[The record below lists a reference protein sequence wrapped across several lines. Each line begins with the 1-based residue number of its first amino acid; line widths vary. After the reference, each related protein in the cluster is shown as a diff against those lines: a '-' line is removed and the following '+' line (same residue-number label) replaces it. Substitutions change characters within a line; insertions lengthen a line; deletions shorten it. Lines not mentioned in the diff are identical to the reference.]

1 MAEVKEIPQEKNNGD
16 LNAEV
21 QRIDAIKSLLF
32 GENMEE
38 YDHKFDDLFFKLDE
52 FHKEFE
58 ERMKKL
64 HREHQKEL
72 TEMTTKFEADMRALE
87 REIRANLNKL
97 DDNKSDR
104 RALSEMLKNVADQ
117 LVK

>member
-1 MAEVKEIPQEKNNGD
+1 MAEVKEINKNEELSQGD
-16 LNAEV
+16 A
-21 QRIDAIKSLLF
+21 QRLDAIKSLLF

-38 YDHKFDDLFFKLDE
+38 YDHKFHDLFDKLE
-52 FHKEFE
+52 QYHTEFE

-64 HREHQKEL
+64 HRQHQKEL
-72 TEMTTKFEADMRALE
+72 TEMTTKFESEMRSLE
-87 REIRANLNKL
+87 KEIRANLNKL

-104 RALSEMLKNVADQ
+104 RALSDMLKNVAEQ

>member
-1 MAEVKEIPQEKNNGD
+1 MGEAKEIEPNEQLSNGD
-16 LNAEV
+16 A

-38 YDHKFDDLFFKLDE
+38 YDHKFDNLFDKLE
-52 FHKEFE
+52 QYHKEFE
-58 ERMKKL
+58 DRMRKL

-72 TEMTTKFEADMRALE
+72 TEMTTKFESDMRTLE
-87 REIRANLNKL
+87 KEIRANLSKL

-104 RALSEMLKNVADQ
+104 RALSDMLKNVAEQ